1 MKTTYSKHSY
11 CQAAIE
17 FTDTGHVDMDAFD
30 ENRGDTEVQVLAEFY
45 DEEAESLCRPLLE
58 KLGVELAERNKDEP
72 VADEI
77 TVVRESHKFT
87 GSKSKHL
94 DISFFWGVGDWEN
107 DGVLD
112 AGNGFDVRDYGWDEN
127 TTDINDKP
135 YEWDAA
141 DFGKQIPKEED
152 FISVCQKELADELR
166 FAFGKDSEGISY
178 DDGVRYLKDKLDS
191 MIVLHR
197 NLYLAGDW
205 DAESEKWIHESEL
218 WKWC

>member
-30 ENRGDTEVQVLAEFY
+30 QNSGDTEVQVLAEFY

-87 GSKSKHL
+87 GSKSKPL

-107 DGVLD
+107 DGILD
-112 AGNGFDVRDYGWDEN
+112 LGNGFNPDDYDWDEN
-127 TTDINDKP
+127 ATDILDNP
-135 YEWDAA
+135 YEWNSKNLH
-141 DFGKQIPKEED
+141 KQIPKEED
-152 FISVCQKELADELR
+152 FISVCQKELAQELR

-178 DDGVRYLKDKLDS
+178 DDGVRYLKDKLDR

-197 NLYLAGDW
+197 NLYLADDW
-205 DAESEKWIHESEL
+205 DAESEKWE
-218 WKWC
+218 WC

>member
-11 CQAAIE
+11 CQAAIK
-17 FTDTGHVDMDAFD
+17 FTATGHVDMDAFD
-30 ENRGDTEVQVLAEFY
+30 EDHGDTEVEVLAEFY

-58 KLGVELAERNKDEP
+58 KLGVGLAERNKDEP

-87 GSKSKHL
+87 GCKSKPL
-94 DISFFWGVGDWEN
+94 DISFFWGVGDWD

-152 FISVCQKELADELR
+152 FISVCQKELAQELR

-197 NLYLAGDW
+197 NIYLADDW
-205 DAESEKWIHESEL
+205 DAESEKWE
-218 WKWC
+218 WC

>member
-30 ENRGDTEVQVLAEFY
+30 ENRGDTEVKVLAEFY

-87 GSKSKHL
+87 GSKSKPL

-135 YEWDAA
+135 YEWDSKNLH
-141 DFGKQIPKEED
+141 KQIPKEED
-152 FISVCQKELADELR
+152 FISVCQKELAQELR
-166 FAFGKDSEGISY
+166 FAFGKDTDGFSY
-178 DDGVRYLKDKLDS
+178 DDEVRYLKDKLDR

-197 NLYLAGDW
+197 NLYLADDW
-205 DAESEKWIHESEL
+205 NAESEKWE
-218 WKWC
+218 WC

>member
-87 GSKSKHL
+87 GSKSKPL
-94 DISFFWGVGDWEN
+94 DISFFWGVEDWGN
-107 DGVLD
+107 DGILD
-112 AGNGFDVRDYGWDEN
+112 LGNGFNPDDYDWDEN
-127 TTDINDKP
+127 ATDILDNP
-135 YEWDAA
+135 YDWNSKNLH
-141 DFGKQIPKEED
+141 KQIPKEED

-166 FAFGKDSEGISY
+166 FAFGKDTDGFSY
-178 DDGVRYLKDKLDS
+178 DDEVRYLKDKLDR

-197 NLYLAGDW
+197 NLYLADDW
-205 DAESEKWIHESEL
+205 DAESEKWE
-218 WKWC
+218 WC

>member
-17 FTDTGHVDMDAFD
+17 FTATGHVDMDAFD
-30 ENRGDTEVQVLAEFY
+30 ENHGDTEVEVLAEFY
-45 DEEAESLCRPLLE
+45 NEEAESLCRPLLE
-58 KLGVELAERNKDEP
+58 KLGVELAERNQVEP
-72 VADEI
+72 VADEVS
-77 TVVRESHKFT
+77 VVREFHQYT
-87 GSKSKHL
+87 GSKSQPL
-94 DISFFWGVGDWEN
+94 DVSFFWGVGDWEN

-141 DFGKQIPKEED
+141 DFGKQIPKEKD
-152 FISVCQKELADELR
+152 FISVCQKELAQELR

-197 NLYLAGDW
+197 NLYLENDW
-205 DAESEKWIHESEL
+205 NAESEKWE
-218 WKWC
+218 WF